1 VSDEEDDERRPTEV
15 ERFER
20 QLRRALGAQHT
31 CDCDV
36 CALRQ
41 RHERFDTALRWGQL
55 RPDEQEAWLAEHDE
69 LDETMRAWLSEA
81 ADDGLDLV
89 GFQVEAN
96 RLREQVEALRAE
108 VDELKRRR
116 SQ

>member
-55 RPDEQEAWLAEHDE
+55 RPDEQEAWL
-69 LDETMRAWLSEA
+69 SEA